1 MGSGVGLAKSSV
13 RDGGRGA
20 SPSPPERALLSAD
33 EVVAIL
39 RALGVLVY
47 TEDLVSIEWP
57 SRDVVVVTFAK
68 NGAAFQVALTKR
80 GDRWVRTHVTVMR

>member
-1 MGSGVGLAKSSV
+1 MDSRV
-13 RDGGRGA
+13 RDGV
-20 SPSPPERALLSAD
+20 SPAGGKAPELSAE
-33 EVVAIL
+33 EVAAIL
-39 RALGVLVY
+39 RVLGVLVY
-47 TEDLVSIEWP
+47 AEDLVSIEWP